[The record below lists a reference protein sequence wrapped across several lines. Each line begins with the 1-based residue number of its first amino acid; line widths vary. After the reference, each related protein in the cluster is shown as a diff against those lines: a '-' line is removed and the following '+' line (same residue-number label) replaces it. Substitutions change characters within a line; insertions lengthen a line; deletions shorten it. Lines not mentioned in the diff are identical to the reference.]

1 VCFVTENFAVG
12 IEKANSTTDIVRTA
26 VMARIQPNV
35 QTIISYVVP
44 AAEENRTCSDR
55 FLVES
60 NGAS

>member
-1 VCFVTENFAVG
+1 MTENFAVG
-12 IEKANSTTDIVRTA
+12 IEKANSTDIVRTA
-26 VMARIQPNV
+26 VMARIEPNV
-35 QTIISYVVP
+35 QAIISYVVP